1 MMRLPINRSNAEFNK
16 FITLVL
22 LAVLVFS
29 LPGFIN
35 VRPAAAVCGSVGI
48 PSDTLTVKVG
58 YFGGPYYTKKVYSLT
73 DFDTLPQVQQ
83 AYTFIDSMGAI
94 CVDAAVG
101 VNLSDL
107 LMDAGV
113 DVNSIQTFYFNTND
127 VEVGWYINLDKY
139 DLLET
144 PRYYYPN
151 LPSHWDYDTKS
162 PMEGALDGAVQVEPI
177 IAYKDNWH
185 RYDPIPCFD
194 NFDTSSRFRLLF
206 GQRDVSE
213 DNAYQSAK
221 WIHTIEIMLG
231 GMPPSQVTLD
241 QDWVNLKVGSTV
253 KLTANIAPAEATEKS
268 VTWSSSNSEA
278 AIVDENGLVTVV
290 GEGSA
295 VITVTTIV
303 GELTAS
309 CVINGPE
316 PIAAAPGSGV
326 ADSSE
331 SPSNGQMEEEVG
343 SSQQHLID
351 RELTQNAVSLNEAG
365 EQPWRIYQMSADAV
379 ALPRQER
386 ENVLDPYA
394 AIIFLF
400 LLVYGS
406 GKRYVEFRG
415 R

>member
-1 MMRLPINRSNAEFNK
+1 MPVPMRRAHSGLNK
-16 FITLVL
+16 FIIFVL
-22 LAVLVFS
+22 IGAILCS
-29 LPGFIN
+29 LPGFIDPH
-35 VRPAAAVCGSVGI
+35 PAGAVCGSTGV
-48 PSDTLTVKVG
+48 PSDTLTIKVG
-58 YFGGPYYTKKVYSLT
+58 YFGGPYYTKKVYTLT
-73 DFDTLPQVQQ
+73 DFDRLPQVQQ

-94 CVDAAVG
+94 CIDAAAG
-101 VNLSDL
+101 VKLSDL
-107 LMDAGV
+107 LIDAGV
-113 DVNSIQTFYFNTND
+113 DVNSIQTFYVNTND
-127 VEVGWYINLDKY
+127 VQIGWYINLDRSE
-139 DLLET
+139 LLDT

-151 LPSHWDYDTKS
+151 LASHWDYDTKT
-162 PMEGALDGAVQVEPI
+162 PLEGALEEAVRVDPI
-177 IAYKDNWH
+177 IAYKDNWQ
-185 RYDPIPCFD
+185 RYKAEPDFSA
-194 NFDTSSRFRLLF
+194 FDTSSRFRLMF
-206 GQRDVSE
+206 GQKDARE

-253 KLTANIAPAEATEKS
+253 KLTANIAPEEATEKS
-268 VTWSSSNSEA
+268 VTWSSSNPEA
-278 AIVDENGLVTVV
+278 ALVDENGVVTVV

>member
-1 MMRLPINRSNAEFNK
+1 M
-16 FITLVL
+16 
-22 LAVLVFS
+22 
-29 LPGFIN
+29 
-35 VRPAAAVCGSVGI
+35 
-48 PSDTLTVKVG
+48 G
-58 YFGGPYYTKKVYSLT
+58 YIGGPYYTKKVYTLT
-73 DFDTLPQVQQ
+73 DFDRLPQVQQ

-94 CVDAAVG
+94 CIDAAAG
-101 VNLSDL
+101 VKLSDL
-107 LMDAGV
+107 LIDAGV
-113 DVNSIQTFYFNTND
+113 DVNSIQTFYVNTND
-127 VEVGWYINLDKY
+127 VQIGWYINLDRSE
-139 DLLET
+139 LLDT

-151 LPSHWDYDTKS
+151 LASHWDYDTKT
-162 PMEGALDGAVQVEPI
+162 PLEGALEEAVRVDPI
-177 IAYKDNWH
+177 IAYKDNWQ
-185 RYDPIPCFD
+185 RYKAEPDFSA
-194 NFDTSSRFRLLF
+194 FDTSSRFRLMF
-206 GQRDVSE
+206 GQKDARE

-231 GMPPSQVTLD
+231 GMPPAQVTLD

-253 KLTANIAPAEATEKS
+253 KLTANIAPEEATEKS
-268 VTWSSSNSEA
+268 VTWRSSNPEA
-278 AIVDENGLVTVV
+278 ALVDENGVVTVV